1 MVSHIVMFKFQDNI
15 QDDKAHKAKDM
26 ILSLK
31 ELVPVVLDIEAGLN
45 FSNEDRSMDLSL
57 SVKLQN
63 REDLDTYVVHPEHIK
78 VVNYLKSIISYSKVV
93 DYEI

>member
-1 MVSHIVMFKFQDNI
+1 MVSHIVMFKFRDNI
-15 QDDKAHKAKDM
+15 QDDKAYKAKDM

-63 REDLDTYVVHPEHIK
+63 REDLDTYAVHPEHIK
-78 VVNYLKSIISYSKVV
+78 VVDYLKSIISYSKVV